1 MKDKVYIKGFL
12 EDIVMNLIR
21 KNDKMYGYEIT
32 QKVKELTQGQI
43 KLTEGA
49 LYPVLHKLESK
60 KLLTASFEKVGGR
73 TRKYYELTVEG
84 GEKSKQSLAELE
96 SFIGN
101 LQTLFNL
108 KPI

>member
-12 EDIVMNLIR
+12 EDIVLQLIR
-21 KNDKMYGYEIT
+21 DNDKMYGYEIT
-32 QKVKELTQGQI
+32 QKVKQLTAGEI

-60 KLLTASFEKVGGR
+60 GLLTASFDKVDGR

-84 GEKSKQSLAELE
+84 GEKSKKSIAELQN
-96 SFIGN
+96 FIGN

-108 KPI
+108 KPV